1 MTDMKH
7 TDMEEINIATD
18 VLVLGGGLTGIK
30 AASEIAGSGYKVVLV
45 EKDAELG
52 SQKGSKSLIGSEE
65 EYKGLQDLEDKI
77 KTDSN
82 VEILTQ
88 ASLVSAAGVTGD
100 FTARLSKGEE
110 VIEHNVGAI
119 VVATDFA
126 TGALNEKYGLSP
138 ADNVLTQSR
147 MDELLASEADK
158 EKLSNR
164 TVAFLVGL
172 GQEGNPLVLERV
184 LRSVLAIQEI
194 DGCDAYIY
202 AGDLKVASNGLERM
216 YKESREKGAVYF
228 KLTEKPEIVENG
240 KTISFFDPVARRN
253 IEISPDFIVVEEEMR
268 ADHLNEELAEILR
281 IDVGPL
287 GFLQKDNVHFF
298 PVRSNRDGIFVA
310 GSTRGIS
317 GLASAWT
324 DVENIA
330 VEVRDLLGD
339 GKKSVAKNKAVV
351 DEDKCVICLTCY
363 RCCPHG
369 AIYWGD
375 KKAIISP
382 VACQGCGICASEC
395 PMDAIQIGGF
405 NDEEITEKVKSGVVS
420 GNGTPRILAFCCQNS
435 AFEAGEMADIF
446 KMQFP
451 DGLRMIKVP
460 CAGKIDLDYILNA
473 FVAGA
478 DGVMVMACHPGNCK
492 SDKGNTFA
500 QWRVN
505 DAYRMLE
512 EVGLEKD
519 RLCFAGIASNM
530 GSDFS
535 SMVVDMEKRINELG
549 LSPLK

>member
-30 AASEIAGSGYKVVLV
+30 AASEIAGSGYKVILV

-52 SQKGSKSLIGSEE
+52 IQKGPESLIGLKEE
-65 EYKGLQDLEDKI
+65 VKALQDIEDKI

-100 FTARLSKGEE
+100 FTAKLSKGEE
-110 VIEHNVGAI
+110 VIEQKVGAI
-119 VVATDFA
+119 VVATDFT
-126 TGALNEKYGLSP
+126 TGVLNENYGLSLT
-138 ADNVLTQSR
+138 DNVLTQSQ
-147 MDELLASEADK
+147 MDELLASESDK
-158 EKLSNR
+158 KKFANK
-164 TVAFLVGL
+164 TIAFLVSL
-172 GQEGNPLVLERV
+172 GQEGNSLVLERV
-184 LRSVLAIQEI
+184 LRNVLALQEI
-194 DGCDAYIY
+194 DGCEAYIY

-228 KLTEKPEIVENG
+228 KLTEKPEIVDNG
-240 KTISFFDPVARRN
+240 KTISFFDSVARRDV
-253 IEISPDFIVVEEEMR
+253 EISPDFIVIEEEMC
-268 ADHLNEELAEILR
+268 ANHLNEELAEILR
-281 IDVGPL
+281 INVGPS
-287 GFLQKDNVHFF
+287 GFLQSDNVHFF
-298 PVRSNRDGIFVA
+298 PVRSNREGIFVA
-310 GSTRGIS
+310 GSTREIS
-317 GLASAWT
+317 GLPSAWT

-330 VEVRDLLGD
+330 IEVKDLLGD
-339 GKKSVAKNKAVV
+339 GKKIVAKNKAVV

-395 PMDAIQIGGF
+395 PMDAIQVGGF
-405 NDEEITEKVKSGVVS
+405 NDEEITEEVKSGLVS
-420 GNGTPRILAFCCQNS
+420 GNGSPRLLAFCCQNS
-435 AFEAGEMADIF
+435 AFEAGEMADMF
-446 KMQFP
+446 KMP
-451 DGLRMIKVP
+451 LPEGLRMIKVP

-473 FVAGA
+473 FVSGA
-478 DGVMVMACHPGNCK
+478 DAVMVMACHPGNCK
-492 SDKGNTFA
+492 SENGNTFA

-505 DAYRMLE
+505 DAYRMME

-519 RLCFAGIASNM
+519 RLCFVGTASNM
-530 GSDFS
+530 GSGFS
-535 SMVVDMEKRINELG
+535 SIVVDMEKRINELG

>member
-1 MTDMKH
+1 MTDMIN

-30 AASEIAGSGYKVVLV
+30 AASEIAGSGYKVILV

-52 SQKGSKSLIGSEE
+52 GQKEPESLVGLKEAS
-65 EYKGLQDLEDKI
+65 KGLQDFEDKI
-77 KTDSN
+77 RADSN

-110 VIEHNVGAI
+110 VIEHKVGAI
-119 VVATDFA
+119 VVATDFSA
-126 TGALNEKYGLSP
+126 GVLNENYGLSLG
-138 ADNVLTQSR
+138 DNVLAQSQ
-147 MDELLASEADK
+147 MAELLASEAGK
-158 EKLSNR
+158 QKLANK

-172 GQEGNPLVLERV
+172 GQDGNPLVMERV
-184 LRSVLAIQEI
+184 LKSVLALQEI
-194 DGCDAYIY
+194 EGCDTYIY
-202 AGDLKVASNGLERM
+202 AGDLKVASDGLERM

-240 KTISFFDPVARRN
+240 KTISFFDPVARRD
-253 IEISPDFIVVEEEMR
+253 IEISPDFIVVEEELR
-268 ADHLNEELAEILR
+268 ADDLNKEIAEILR
-281 IDVGPL
+281 INVGPS
-287 GFLQKDNVHFF
+287 GFLQNDNVHFF
-298 PVRSNRDGIFVA
+298 PVRSNREGIYVA
-310 GSTRGIS
+310 GSTREIS
-317 GLASAWT
+317 GLPSAWT

-330 VEVRDLLGD
+330 VEVKALLGD

-351 DEDKCVICLTCY
+351 NEDKCVICLTCY

-375 KKAIISP
+375 KKAIISA

-405 NDEEITEKVKSGVVS
+405 NDKEIIEQVKSGVVS
-420 GNGTPRILAFCCQNS
+420 GNGSPSILAFCCQNS
-435 AFEAGEMADIF
+435 AFEAGEMADMF
-446 KMQFP
+446 KMQLP

-473 FVAGA
+473 FVSGA
-478 DGVMVMACHPGNCK
+478 DGVLVMACHPGNCK
-492 SDKGNTFA
+492 SENGNTFA

-505 DAYRMLE
+505 EAYRMME
-512 EVGLEKD
+512 EAGLEKD

-535 SMVVDMEKRINELG
+535 HIVVGMEQKINELG

>member
-30 AASEIAGSGYKVVLV
+30 AASEIAGSGYKVILV

-52 SQKGSKSLIGSEE
+52 SQKAPESLAGLTVEVE
-65 EYKGLQDLEDKI
+65 ALQDLESKI
-77 KTDSN
+77 TADSN

-88 ASLVSAAGVTGD
+88 ASLVDAAGVTGD

-110 VIEHNVGAI
+110 VIEQKVGAI

-126 TGALNEKYGLSP
+126 AAALNETYGLSLS
-138 ADNVLTQSR
+138 DNVLSQSQ
-147 MDELLASEADK
+147 MAELLASGAGK
-158 EKLSNR
+158 GKLANK

-172 GQEGNPLVLERV
+172 AQDGNPVVMERV
-184 LRSVLAIQEI
+184 LKSVLALQEI
-194 DGCDAYIY
+194 EGCDAYIY

-216 YKESREKGAVYF
+216 YMESREKGAVYF
-228 KLTEKPEIVENG
+228 KLTEKPEILENG

-253 IEISPDFIVVEEEMR
+253 IEISPDFIVVEEELR
-268 ADHLNEELAEILR
+268 AGDLNGEIAEALR
-281 IDVGPL
+281 INLGPS
-287 GFLQKDNVHFF
+287 GFLQSDNVHFF
-298 PVRSNRDGIFVA
+298 PVRSNREGIFVA
-310 GSTRGIS
+310 GSTREIS
-317 GLASAWT
+317 GLPSAWT

-330 VEVRDLLGD
+330 VEVKDLLGD
-339 GKKSVAKNKAVV
+339 GKKIVAKNIAVV
-351 DEDKCVICLTCY
+351 NGDMCVICLTCY

-375 KKAIISP
+375 KKATISP

-395 PMDAIQIGGF
+395 PMDAIQVGGF
-405 NDEEITEKVKSGVVS
+405 NDEEITEQVKSGVVS

-435 AFEAGEMADIF
+435 GFEAGEMADMF
-446 KMQFP
+446 QMQLP
-451 DGLRMIKVP
+451 EGLRMIKVP

-473 FVAGA
+473 FVSGA
-478 DGVMVMACHPGNCK
+478 DGVVVMACHTGNCK
-492 SDKGNTFA
+492 SENGNTFA

-505 DAYRMLE
+505 DAYRMME
-512 EVGLEKD
+512 EAGLEKD
-519 RLCFAGIASNM
+519 RLRFAGIASNM

-535 SMVVDMEKRINELG
+535 HIVVDMEQKINELG

>member
-30 AASEIAGSGYKVVLV
+30 AASEIADSGYKVVLV
-45 EKDAELG
+45 EKNAELG
-52 SQKGSKSLIGSEE
+52 SQKGPVSLFGLEKES
-65 EYKGLQDLEDKI
+65 KGLQDLENKI
-77 KTDSN
+77 TADSN

-88 ASLVSAAGVTGD
+88 ASLFSAEGVTGD
-100 FTARLSKGEE
+100 FNARLSKGEE
-110 VIEHNVGAI
+110 IVEHKVGAI

-126 TGALNEKYGLSP
+126 TAVLNENYGLTL
-138 ADNVLTQSR
+138 ADNVLAQTQ
-147 MDELLASEADK
+147 MAELLASGAAK
-158 EKLSNR
+158 QKLANK

-172 GQEGNPLVLERV
+172 GQDGNPLVMERV
-184 LRSVLAIQEI
+184 LNSVLALQEI
-194 DGCDAYIY
+194 EGCEAYIY

-228 KLTEKPEIVENG
+228 KLTEKPNIVENG
-240 KTISFFDPVARRN
+240 KTISFFDTVARRD
-253 IEISPDFIVVEEEMR
+253 IEISPDVIVVEEELR
-268 ADHLNEELAEILR
+268 ADDLNAEIAEILR
-281 IDVGPL
+281 INVGPS
-287 GFLQKDNVHFF
+287 GFLQNDNVHFF

-310 GSTRGIS
+310 GSTREIS
-317 GLASAWT
+317 GLPSAWT

-339 GKKSVAKNKAVV
+339 GKKTVAKNIGVV
-351 DEDKCVICLTCY
+351 NEDKCVICLTCY

-375 KKAIISP
+375 KKAVISP
-382 VACQGCGICASEC
+382 MACQGCGICASEC

-405 NDEEITEKVKSGVVS
+405 NDEEITEKVKSSVVS
-420 GNGTPRILAFCCQNS
+420 SNGTPRILAFCCQNS
-435 AFEAGEMADIF
+435 AFEAGEMADMF
-446 KMQFP
+446 KMQLP
-451 DGLRMIKVP
+451 EGLRMIKVP
-460 CAGKIDLDYILNA
+460 CAGKIDVDYILNA
-473 FVAGA
+473 FVSGA
-478 DGVMVMACHPGNCK
+478 DGVVVMACHPGNCK
-492 SDKGNTFA
+492 SENGNTFA

-505 DAYRMLE
+505 DVYRMME
-512 EVGLEKD
+512 EAGLEKD

-535 SMVVDMEKRINELG
+535 HIVVDMEQKINELG

>member
-30 AASEIAGSGYKVVLV
+30 AASEIAGSGYKVILV

-52 SQKGSKSLIGSEE
+52 SQKGSGSLVGLKEE
-65 EYKGLQDLEDKI
+65 VEALQDLKSKI
-77 KTDSN
+77 TAESN

-88 ASLVSAAGVTGD
+88 ANLVNAAGVTGD
-100 FTARLSKGEE
+100 FTARLSKGED
-110 VIEHNVGAI
+110 VIEHKVGAI

-126 TGALNEKYGLSP
+126 TGALNEKYGLSLS
-138 ADNVLTQSR
+138 DNVLSQSQ
-147 MDELLASEADK
+147 MAELLDSEADK
-158 EKLSNR
+158 GKLANK
-164 TVAFLVGL
+164 TVAFLMGL
-172 GQEGNPLVLERV
+172 AQDGNPLVMERV
-184 LRSVLAIQEI
+184 LKSVLALQEI
-194 DGCDAYIY
+194 EGCDAYIY

-228 KLTEKPEIVENG
+228 KLTEKPDMVENG

-253 IEISPDFIVVEEEMR
+253 IEISPDFIVVEEEFR
-268 ADHLNEELAEILR
+268 AGDLNEEIAEILR
-281 IDVGPL
+281 INVGPS
-287 GFLQKDNVHFF
+287 GFLQNDNVHLF
-298 PVRSNRDGIFVA
+298 PVRSNREGIFVA
-310 GSTRGIS
+310 GSTREIS
-317 GLASAWT
+317 GLPSAWT

-330 VEVRDLLGD
+330 VEVKDLLGD

-351 DEDKCVICLTCY
+351 NEDKCVICLTCY

-395 PMDAIQIGGF
+395 PMDAIQVGGF
-405 NDEEITEKVKSGVVS
+405 NDEDITEKVKSSVVS

-435 AFEAGEMADIF
+435 AFEAGEMADMF
-446 KMQFP
+446 QMQLP
-451 DGLRMIKVP
+451 EGLRMIKVP

-473 FVAGA
+473 FVSGA
-478 DGVMVMACHPGNCK
+478 DGILVMACHPGNCK
-492 SDKGNTFA
+492 SENGNTFA
-500 QWRVN
+500 RWRVN
-505 DAYRMLE
+505 EAYRRME
-512 EVGLEKD
+512 QVGLEKD
-519 RLCFAGIASNM
+519 RLWFTGIASNM

-535 SMVVDMEKRINELG
+535 HLVVDMEQKINELG

>member
-30 AASEIAGSGYKVVLV
+30 AASEIAGSGYKVILV

-52 SQKGSKSLIGSEE
+52 SRKAPESLAGLTVEVE
-65 EYKGLQDLEDKI
+65 ALQDLESKI
-77 KTDSN
+77 TADNN

-88 ASLVSAAGVTGD
+88 ASLVDAAGVTGD

-110 VIEHNVGAI
+110 VIEQKVGAI
-119 VVATDFA
+119 VVATDFVA
-126 TGALNEKYGLSP
+126 AALNEKYGLSLS
-138 ADNVLTQSR
+138 DNVLSQSQ
-147 MDELLASEADK
+147 MAELLASDAGK
-158 EKLSNR
+158 GKLANK

-172 GQEGNPLVLERV
+172 AQDGNPVVMERV
-184 LRSVLAIQEI
+184 LKSVLALQEI
-194 DGCDAYIY
+194 EGCDAYIY

-216 YKESREKGAVYF
+216 YMESREKGAVYF
-228 KLTEKPEIVENG
+228 KLTEKPELLENG

-253 IEISPDFIVVEEEMR
+253 IEISTDFIVIEEELR
-268 ADHLNEELAEILR
+268 AGDLNGEIAEALR
-281 IDVGPL
+281 INVGPS
-287 GFLQKDNVHFF
+287 GFLQSDNVHFF
-298 PVRSNRDGIFVA
+298 PVRSNREGIFVA
-310 GSTRGIS
+310 GSTRQIS
-317 GLASAWT
+317 GLPSAWT

-330 VEVRDLLGD
+330 VEVKDLLGD
-339 GKKSVAKNKAVV
+339 GKKIVAKNIAVV
-351 DEDKCVICLTCY
+351 NGDKCVICLTCY

-375 KKAIISP
+375 KKATVSP

-395 PMDAIQIGGF
+395 PMDAIQVGGF
-405 NDEEITEKVKSGVVS
+405 NDEEITEQVKSGVVS

-435 AFEAGEMADIF
+435 GFEAGEMADMF
-446 KMQFP
+446 NMQLP
-451 DGLRMIKVP
+451 EGLRMIKVP

-478 DGVMVMACHPGNCK
+478 DGILVMACHPGNCK
-492 SDKGNTFA
+492 SENGNTFA

-505 DAYRMLE
+505 DAYRMME
-512 EVGLEKD
+512 EAGLEKD
-519 RLCFAGIASNM
+519 RLRFAGIASNM

-535 SMVVDMEKRINELG
+535 HIVVDMEQKINELG

>member
-1 MTDMKH
+1 MTDTKH

-30 AASEIAGSGYKVVLV
+30 AASEIAGSGYKVILV
-45 EKDAELG
+45 EKGAQLG
-52 SQKGSKSLIGSEE
+52 SRNGPDSLLGLEE
-65 EYKGLQDLEDKI
+65 ASKGLKDLENKI
-77 KTDSN
+77 TADSN

-88 ASLVSAAGVTGD
+88 TGLVSAAGVTGD

-110 VIEHNVGAI
+110 VIEHKVGAI

-126 TGALNEKYGLSP
+126 TGVLNENYGLSP
-138 ADNVLTQSR
+138 ADNVLSQSQ
-147 MDELLASEADK
+147 MAELLASGAGK
-158 EKLSNR
+158 QKLANK

-172 GQEGNPLVLERV
+172 AQDGNPLVMECV
-184 LRSVLAIQEI
+184 LKSVLALQEI
-194 DGCDAYIY
+194 EGCDAYIY

-240 KTISFFDPVARRN
+240 KSISFFDPVARRD
-253 IEISPDFIVVEEEMR
+253 IEISPDFVVVEEELR
-268 ADHLNEELAEILR
+268 AGDLNKEIAEILR
-281 IDVGPL
+281 INVGPS
-287 GFLQKDNVHFF
+287 GFLQNDNVHFF
-298 PVRSNRDGIFVA
+298 PVRSNREGIFVA
-310 GSTRGIS
+310 GSTREIS
-317 GLASAWT
+317 GLPSAWT

-339 GKKSVAKNKAVV
+339 GKISVPKTKAVV
-351 DEDKCVICLTCY
+351 NEDKCVICLTCY

-395 PMDAIQIGGF
+395 PMDAIQVGGF
-405 NDEEITEKVKSGVVS
+405 NDEEIIDKVKTGVA
-420 GNGTPRILAFCCQNS
+420 GNGIPRILAFCCQNS
-435 AFEAGEMADIF
+435 GFEAGEMADMF
-446 KMQFP
+446 QMQLP
-451 DGLRMIKVP
+451 EGLRMIKVP

-473 FVAGA
+473 FVSGA
-478 DGVMVMACHPGNCK
+478 DGIVVMACHPGNCK
-492 SDKGNTFA
+492 SENGNTFA

-505 DAYRMLE
+505 DAYRMME
-512 EVGLEKD
+512 ESGLEKD
-519 RLCFAGIASNM
+519 RLRFAGIASNM

-535 SMVVDMEKRINELG
+535 HIVVDMEQKLNELG
-549 LSPLK
+549 SSPLK

>member
-1 MTDMKH
+1 MTDMKN

-30 AASEIAGSGYKVVLV
+30 AASEIAGSGYKVILI

-52 SQKGSKSLIGSEE
+52 SKKGPELIGLKE
-65 EYKGLQDLEDKI
+65 EYKGLKDLENKI
-77 KTDSN
+77 TSDSN

-88 ASLVSAAGVTGD
+88 ASLVSVAGVTGD
-100 FTARLSKGEE
+100 FTARLSKGKK

-126 TGALNEKYGLSP
+126 TGSLNEKYGLSP
-138 ADNVLTQSR
+138 ADNVLPQSR

-158 EKLSNR
+158 EKLVNK

-184 LRSVLAIQEI
+184 LRSTLALQEI
-194 DGCDAYIY
+194 DGCVVYIY

-240 KTISFFDPVARRN
+240 KTISFFDTVARRN
-253 IEISPDFIVVEEEMR
+253 IEISPDLIVVEEELR
-268 ADHLNEELAEILR
+268 ADQLNEGIAEILR
-281 IDVGPL
+281 IDVGPS
-287 GFLQKDNVHFF
+287 GFLQNDNVHFF

-310 GSTRGIS
+310 GSTREIS
-317 GLASAWT
+317 GLPSAWT

-330 VEVRDLLGD
+330 LEVRDLLGD

-351 DEDKCVICLTCY
+351 NEDKCVICLTCY

-405 NDEEITEKVKSGVVS
+405 SDEEMIEEVKSGVAS

-446 KMQFP
+446 KMQLP

-478 DGVMVMACHPGNCK
+478 DGIMVMACHPGNCK
-492 SDKGNTFA
+492 SEKGNTYA

-519 RLCFAGIASNM
+519 RLCFVGTASNM
-530 GSDFS
+530 GSGFS
-535 SMVVDMEKRINELG
+535 SIVVDMEKRINELG

>member
-1 MTDMKH
+1 MTDTKH

-30 AASEIAGSGYKVVLV
+30 AASEIAGSGYKVILV
-45 EKDAELG
+45 EKGAQLG
-52 SQKGSKSLIGSEE
+52 SRKGPDSLSGLEE
-65 EYKGLQDLEDKI
+65 ASKGLQDLENKI
-77 KTDSN
+77 TADSN

-88 ASLVSAAGVTGD
+88 TGLVSAAGVTGD

-110 VIEHNVGAI
+110 VIEHKVGAI

-126 TGALNEKYGLSP
+126 TGVLNENYGLSP
-138 ADNVLTQSR
+138 ADNVLSQSQ
-147 MDELLASEADK
+147 MAELLASEAGK
-158 EKLSNR
+158 QKLANK

-172 GQEGNPLVLERV
+172 AQDGNPLVMECV
-184 LRSVLAIQEI
+184 LKSVLALQEI
-194 DGCDAYIY
+194 EGCDTYIY

-228 KLTEKPEIVENG
+228 KLTEKPKIVENG
-240 KTISFFDPVARRN
+240 KTISFFDPVARRD
-253 IEISPDFIVVEEEMR
+253 IEISPDFIVVEEELR
-268 ADHLNEELAEILR
+268 ADDLNEEIAEILR
-281 IDVGPL
+281 INVGPS
-287 GFLQKDNVHFF
+287 GFLQNDNVHFF
-298 PVRSNRDGIFVA
+298 PVRSNREGIFVA
-310 GSTRGIS
+310 GSTREIS
-317 GLASAWT
+317 GLPSAWT

-339 GKKSVAKNKAVV
+339 GKISVPKTKAVV
-351 DEDKCVICLTCY
+351 NEDKCVICLTCY

-395 PMDAIQIGGF
+395 PMDAIQVGGF
-405 NDEEITEKVKSGVVS
+405 NDEEIIEKVKTGVA

-435 AFEAGEMADIF
+435 GFEAGEMADMF
-446 KMQFP
+446 QMQLP
-451 DGLRMIKVP
+451 EGLRMIKVP

-473 FVAGA
+473 FVSGA
-478 DGVMVMACHPGNCK
+478 DGIVVMAYHPGNCK
-492 SDKGNTFA
+492 SENGNTFA

-505 DAYRMLE
+505 DAYRMME
-512 EVGLEKD
+512 EAGLEKD
-519 RLCFAGIASNM
+519 RLRFAGIASNM

-535 SMVVDMEKRINELG
+535 HIVVDMEQKLNELG
-549 LSPLK
+549 SSPLK